1 VGAEGRFLKMRLPR
15 RLDALPR
22 GLRWTLFLPLGI
34 GCALIVHGVLNAVCD
49 AAGLPTSPENTGG
62 VSRAAM
68 LAFAWALALTLVP
81 AVLSPRPWVVGVVM
95 FVIGLIF
102 RVAPVVSA
110 MTTPYLR
117 ARLPS
122 LAVALA
128 VTIAAHAVGGGVGL
142 YLIRQLTAQ
151 QEPSLQETKS
161 HPRRS

>member
-1 VGAEGRFLKMRLPR
+1 MRLLQ

-22 GLRWTLFLPLGI
+22 GLRWALFLPVGV
-34 GCALIVHGVLNAVCD
+34 GCALVVHAALNAVFD
-49 AAGLPTSPENTGG
+49 AAGLPTSPAATGG

-81 AVLSPRPWVVGVVM
+81 AVLSPRPWAVGVVM
-95 FVIGLIF
+95 FVIGLIV

-128 VTIAAHAVGGGVGL
+128 VTISAHALGGGVAL
-142 YLIRQLTAQ
+142 YLIRVLAARTN
-151 QEPSLQETKS
+151 E
-161 HPRRS
+161 H